1 MKIYE
6 SSKFHFA
13 RTQYRADVGG
23 YTVLRLT
30 YGRDGG
36 AIKTATARDDRGTP
50 VYPDQESLITAM
62 KAALEKVGSLGSAM
76 VLRVDSSNRAFGEF
90 TGTGREDDFL
100 RFLGWLAAEI
110 GVMLELEVK
119 QAA

>member
-13 RTQYRADVGG
+13 RTQYRAEVGG
-23 YTVLRLT
+23 FTVLRLT

-36 AIKTATARDDRGTP
+36 AIKTATARDDSGKP
-50 VYPDQESLITAM
+50 VYPDQKSLILAM
-62 KAALEKVGSLGSAM
+62 KTTLEKVGGLGSAM
-76 VLRVDSSNRAFGEF
+76 VLRVDSSNRVFGEF
-90 TGTGREDDFL
+90 TGTGRQEDFL
-100 RFLGWLAAEI
+100 CFLGWLATEI
-110 GVMLELEVK
+110 GIMLELDVK

>member
-6 SSKFHFA
+6 SSKFHYA
-13 RTQYRADVGG
+13 RRQYRAEVGG
-23 YTVLRLT
+23 FTVLRLT

-36 AIKTATARDDRGTP
+36 AIKTATAKDDSGTP
-50 VYPDQESLITAM
+50 VYPDQESLILAM
-62 KAALEKVGSLGSAM
+62 EAALEKIEGLGSAM
-76 VLRVDSSNRAFGEF
+76 VLRVDSSNRVFGEF
-90 TGTGREDDFL
+90 TGTGREEDFL
-100 RFLGWLAAEI
+100 CLLGQLAAEI